1 MSRPPLHG
9 ARKTLQ
15 WLTTGLGVLTL
26 AVVVTAIEQG
36 TSFDARLLPKHMRGA
51 TPWKTISAA
60 DMEKGATA
68 PADTNVIIQIPE
80 DAERMTLDVL
90 TGYRG
95 RETRFWGYCFPVNYD
110 RDEAQQ
116 RRRFPGTVFF
126 SHKEREMREQQQQNQ
141 RREDFTVQENL
152 TEEDLNEERTYRGAI
167 RHQQEIFLP
176 GTSCYLM
183 TEAPLPI
190 GVDNDRDRANAAVER
205 DVGSDSQNADT
216 DADGVKDGPEAFT
229 LGTNPVLR
237 DSDGDGLID
246 GIEDR
251 NQNGRRD
258 LDESDATKWD
268 TDSDGLCDGLCKV
281 EKGQRLRG
289 EDKNINGVVDEG
301 ESSPLLTDTDGDN
314 ILDFHE
320 VYVCEL
326 GGGTEC

>member
-15 WLTTGLGVLTL
+15 WLTVGLGVMTL

-36 TSFDARLLPKHMRGA
+36 RLLGGAPPSQAHARSHAMEDDLCGGHGEGDHRPGGYQRDHPDSRRCRAHDARRAH
-51 TPWKTISAA
+51 
-60 DMEKGATA
+60 
-68 PADTNVIIQIPE
+68 
-80 DAERMTLDVL
+80 
-90 TGYRG
+90 GYRG
-95 RETRFWGYCFPVNYD
+95 RETRFWGYCFPENYD
-110 RDEAQQ
+110 RNDALKT
-116 RRRFPGTVFF
+116 RRFPGTVFF
-126 SHKEREMREQQQQNQ
+126 SHKEREMRERQQQNQ
-141 RREDFTVQENL
+141 RRESFTVEQNL

-216 DADGVKDGPEAFT
+216 DADGVKDGPEVFT

-246 GIEDR
+246 GLEDR
-251 NQNGRRD
+251 DQDGRRD
-258 LDESDATKWD
+258 LDETDATKWD
-268 TDSDGLCDGLCKV
+268 TDNDGLCDGFA
-281 EKGQRLRG
+281 R
-289 EDKNINGVVDEG
+289 
-301 ESSPLLTDTDGDN
+301 
-314 ILDFHE
+314 
-320 VYVCEL
+320 
-326 GGGTEC
+326 